1 MRRFASF
8 LPLQLLKLVRN
19 LPQFA
24 KLFWRLFRDRR
35 VPLRAKA
42 LVVGAV
48 CYLLL
53 PIDLIPDILPFF
65 GVADDITILLL
76 AGRWFLS
83 LCPPDVVQ
91 EQVQAVS
98 EEARR

>member
-1 MRRFASF
+1 M
-8 LPLQLLKLVRN
+8 
-19 LPQFA
+19 
-24 KLFWRLFRDRR
+24 
-35 VPLRAKA
+35 RAKA

-76 AGRWFLS
+76 GGRWFLS
-83 LCPPDVVQ
+83 LCPPEAVQ

>member
-1 MRRFASF
+1 MRRSASLSPF
-8 LPLQLLKLVRN
+8 QLLKLVRDM
-19 LPQFA
+19 PQLA
-24 KLFWRLFRDRR
+24 KVFWRLFQDRR
-35 VPLRAKA
+35 VPMRAKA

-83 LCPPDVVQ
+83 LCPPDAVQ
-91 EQVQAVS
+91 EQVQAVR

>member
-1 MRRFASF
+1 MRRSASLSPF
-8 LPLQLLKLVRN
+8 RLLKLVRN

-24 KLFWRLFRDRR
+24 KVFWRLFRDRR
-35 VPLRAKA
+35 VPMRAKA

-76 AGRWFLS
+76 GGRWFLS
-83 LCPPDVVQ
+83 LCPPEAVQ